1 MPFQDRQ
8 NNRMMIFPDN
18 QQLYQEN
25 KIFTRKL
32 QAEIV

>member
-1 MPFQDRQ
+1 
-8 NNRMMIFPDN
+8 MMIFPDN

-25 KIFTRKL
+25 KIFTREL

>member
-1 MPFQDRQ
+1 
-8 NNRMMIFPDN
+8 MMIFPDN

>member
-1 MPFQDRQ
+1 
-8 NNRMMIFPDN
+8 MIFPDN

-25 KIFTRKL
+25 KIFTREL